1 MGKTSTAVKRR
12 YNDKVYERIALD
24 VPKGTKATWK
34 ECAESRGKSLTQFV
48 RDAVEKEINEIK
60 K

>member
-24 VPKGTKATWK
+24 VPKGTKAAWK
-34 ECAESRGKSLTQFV
+34 EHAESRGKSLTQFV
-48 RDAVEKEINEIK
+48 RECVENEIK

>member
-12 YNDKVYERIALD
+12 YNDKVYERIVLD
-24 VPKGTKATWK
+24 VPKGTKAAWK
-34 ECAESRGKSLTQFV
+34 TRAESRGKSLTQFV
-48 RDAVEKEINEIK
+48 RETVENEIK

>member
-12 YNDKVYERIALD
+12 YNDKTYDKILLA

-34 ECAESRGKSLTQFV
+34 EHAESRGKSLTQFV
-48 RDAVEKEINEIK
+48 REAVESKIK
-60 K
+60 MG

>member
-12 YNDKVYERIALD
+12 YNDKVYERIVLD

-34 ECAESRGKSLTQFV
+34 EHAENRGKSLTQFV
-48 RDAVEKEINEIK
+48 RETVENEIK

>member
-12 YNDKVYERIALD
+12 YNDKVYERIVLD

-34 ECAESRGKSLTQFV
+34 EHAESKGKSLTQFV
-48 RDAVEKEINEIK
+48 RETVENEIK